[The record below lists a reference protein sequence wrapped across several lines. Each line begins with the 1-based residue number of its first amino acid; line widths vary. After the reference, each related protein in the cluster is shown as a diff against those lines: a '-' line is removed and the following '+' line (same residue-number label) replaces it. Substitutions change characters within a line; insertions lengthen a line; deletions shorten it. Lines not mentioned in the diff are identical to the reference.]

1 MCYTF
6 LKFSNSARVCE
17 RLGQRLCFE
26 TSQGICPPTPWQS
39 GSPPPSPGGAEED
52 MMRRVVRG
60 VHQAH
65 FVDCIELCMV
75 EIKSWLIA
83 PFSTPFIKELRRFFG
98 PHGKI

>member
-1 MCYTF
+1 M
-6 LKFSNSARVCE
+6 K
-17 RLGQRLCFE
+17 
-26 TSQGICPPTPWQS
+26 PPKEFDPLPP
-39 GSPPPSPGGAEED
+39 GGVVAPPPPGRAEED

-98 PHGKI
+98 QYGKF